1 MSFPASPGPACSRVG
16 YFRIDHV
23 NSERTGTLGLRT
35 ARRLPAGCFKALL
48 FISIAFS
55 LLGVASKAH
64 SSVSIVNDSRPNVLI
79 RAVVSANGAGSTTS
93 GNHSSMRGGTSRS
106 ASLSIRMPGIAAIAE
121 GRAAPRLVTGRGRR
135 DLATT
140 TQDHTATSGITTAP
154 ATLTP
159 ASPAPLIYY
168 TDITSGPNSGGEH
181 NNGIYL
187 TIFGTHFGAT
197 RATSAVTINGR
208 AVAQYLLWSDTKI
221 GVQVGHVSSGPIVV
235 TRDGLV
241 SNSENAFSVRP
252 GHIYYIGPSG
262 DSSTPENCS
271 SLILSNSYAHPWGL
285 TKFASKTE
293 SDYNYSKMRTPY
305 TYYHCMSPGDT
316 LVFLDGVS
324 FPYYDG
330 RGWHASLT
338 PDNPG
343 ETSTSFMTF
352 MSRPG
357 ATVQLGGEGWAN
369 VGIRNTGSS
378 TYSVYSGLTLVGS
391 GPNGGGLNADS
402 YDRFVGNTV
411 ICPDCSGPAGALTGG
426 NYNVALGNVI
436 RNVSTDVSKL
446 HDGSN
451 KTYHAVYFQGDNFE
465 FGWNRI
471 ERTAAYNGFQ
481 VNEDGSSGFHH
492 LSIHDN
498 DIADVNGSGI
508 NLSTVDPASGY
519 VKIFNNAI
527 HHVGLNSAS
536 DGGGYDPHSCIAV
549 KGYGRATAPGII
561 EIYNNT
567 MYDCSSYLNLNP
579 SSNAS
584 CAILILANQLNVTTN
599 LVNNIVYQPIY
610 GGTAK
615 QNVFICGGGS
625 TGTLSGSRN
634 LWYSQRTPRMTAPA
648 NRYGVIADP
657 RLVSRTNYHLQLGSP
672 AIGAGIPFDDLRR
685 DFDGAKRPGHPSIG
699 AYEYSK
705 DSSPFSPSSET
716 AATIGN
722 TRARFVTH
730 KSILFSA
737 IAILSVIIVSIACLL
752 PRRRSW
758 SQTVPPMSTMGTHC
772 IGNRIRSCRKAE
784 KEG

>member
-1 MSFPASPGPACSRVG
+1 MRVSMTVTLNAKG
-16 YFRIDHV
+16 
-23 NSERTGTLGLRT
+23 LGLRT
-35 ARRLPAGCFKALL
+35 FRTLSFGCFKNLV
-48 FISIAFS
+48 FISVTLS

-64 SSVSIVNDSRPNVLI
+64 SSFPIANDQPPNALSIPTSATDHGSAPSSSDSSKRRPASRKLAVLI
-79 RAVVSANGAGSTTS
+79 QA
-93 GNHSSMRGGTSRS
+93 
-106 ASLSIRMPGIAAIAE
+106 
-121 GRAAPRLVTGRGRR
+121 
-135 DLATT
+135 D
-140 TQDHTATSGITTAP
+140 QATSQI
-154 ATLTP
+154 TP
-159 ASPAPLIYY
+159 APTAISSDKPSPLIFY

-197 RATSAVTINGR
+197 QATSMVTINGR
-208 AVAQYLLWSDTKI
+208 AVAQYLTWSDTKI
-221 GVQVGHVSSGPIVV
+221 GIQVGHISSGPIVV
-235 TRDGLV
+235 TKDGLV
-241 SNSENAFSVRP
+241 SNSDNTFSVRQ
-252 GHIYYIGPSG
+252 GHIYYIGPTKDNSA
-262 DSSTPENCS
+262 PENCS

-285 TKFASKTE
+285 TNYASKTE
-293 SDYNYSKMRTPY
+293 SDYDYSKMRTPY

-343 ETSTSFMTF
+343 ETATSFMTF

-357 ATVQLGGEGWAN
+357 AAVQLGGEGWAN

-391 GPNGGGLNADS
+391 GPNGGGLNADP

-436 RNVSTDVSKL
+436 RNISTDASQL

-451 KTYHAVYFQGDNFE
+451 KTYHAVYFQGNNFE

-481 VNEDGSSGFHH
+481 VNEDGSSGFHSF
-492 LSIHDN
+492 SIHDN

-519 VKIFNNAI
+519 VKIFNNLI
-527 HHVGLNSAS
+527 HHVGLNIAS

-549 KGYGRATAPGII
+549 KGYGRANAPGTI

-567 MYDCSSYLNLNP
+567 MYDCSSYLDLNP
-579 SSNAS
+579 SNNAS
-584 CAILILANQLNVTTN
+584 CAVLILANQLNVTTR
-599 LVNNIVYQPIY
+599 LVNNIVYQPAY

-634 LWYSQRTPRMTAPA
+634 LWYSQRTPRMTEPA
-648 NRYGVIADP
+648 NRYGMIADP
-657 RLVSRTNYHLQLGSP
+657 RFVSRTNYHLQPGSP
-672 AIGAGIPFDDLRR
+672 AIRAGIPFDDLKR
-685 DFDGAKRPGHPSIG
+685 DLDGARRPDRPSIG

-705 DSSPFSPSSET
+705 SSSPISLSPET
-716 AATIGN
+716 TAMAGN
-722 TRARFVTH
+722 TGAWFITH
-730 KSILFSA
+730 KSIIVSA
-737 IAILSVIIVSIACLL
+737 IAILSVIIGSIACFL

-758 SQTVPPMSTMGTHC
+758 GQSVRPDIDDRHALDS
-772 IGNRIRSCRKAE
+772 E
-784 KEG
+784 

>member
-1 MSFPASPGPACSRVG
+1 M
-16 YFRIDHV
+16 
-23 NSERTGTLGLRT
+23 RTLRT
-35 ARRLPAGCFKALL
+35 LPVRYFKALL
-48 FISIAFS
+48 LISVPLS
-55 LLGVASKAH
+55 LLGIATQAH
-64 SSVSIVNDSRPNVLI
+64 PGLAILKIDPPNVLSI
-79 RAVVSANGAGSTTS
+79 PAGSGDGD
-93 GNHSSMRGGTSRS
+93 GNNTALTNDRS
-106 ASLSIRMPGIAAIAE
+106 E
-121 GRAAPRLVTGRGRR
+121 QRR
-135 DLATT
+135 TNRQLAVT
-140 TQDHTATSGITTAP
+140 TQDSAAISKIIARPTAV
-154 ATLTP
+154 TP
-159 ASPAPLIYY
+159 APTRPLIYY

-181 NNGIYL
+181 NDGIYL

-197 RATSAVTINGR
+197 RATSVVTINGR
-208 AVAQYLLWSDTKI
+208 AVAQYLLWSDNKI
-221 GVQVGHVSSGPIVV
+221 AVQVGHVSSGPIVV
-235 TRDGLV
+235 TKDGLV
-241 SNSENAFSVRP
+241 SDSDKTFSVRP
-252 GHIYYIGPSG
+252 GHVYYVGPSN
-262 DSSTPENCS
+262 DNSVPENCS
-271 SLILSNSYAHPWGL
+271 SLLLSNSYSHPWGL
-285 TKFASKTE
+285 TNFASKTE
-293 SDYNYSKMRTPY
+293 SDYDYSKMRTPY

-357 ATVQLGGEGWAN
+357 STVQLGGEGWAG

-391 GPNGGGLNADS
+391 GPNGGGLNADPH
-402 YDRFVGNTV
+402 DRFVGNTI

-436 RNVSTDVSKL
+436 RDVSTDASKL
-446 HDGSN
+446 HNGAN

-481 VNEDGSSGFHH
+481 VNEDGSSGFHT

-498 DIADVNGSGI
+498 DISDVNGSGI

-519 VKIFNNAI
+519 VKIFNNLI
-527 HHVGLNSAS
+527 HHVGLNIAS

-549 KGYGRATAPGII
+549 KGYGRATAPGTI

-599 LVNNIVYQPIY
+599 LVNNIVYQPAY
-610 GGTAK
+610 VGTSK
-615 QNVFICGGGS
+615 QGVFICGGGS
-625 TGTLSGSRN
+625 TGTVSGSRN
-634 LWYSQRTPRMTAPA
+634 LWYSQRPPRMTAPA
-648 NRYGVIADP
+648 TRYGSIADP
-657 RLVSRTNYHLQLGSP
+657 RFVSRTNYHLQLGSP

-685 DFDGAKRPGHPSIG
+685 DLDGARRPDHPSIG
-699 AYEYSK
+699 AYEYAK
-705 DSSPFSPSSET
+705 DSSPMSAFSET

-722 TRARFVTH
+722 KGARFAIH
-730 KSILFSA
+730 ISFLLLSMAIFSA
-737 IAILSVIIVSIACLL
+737 IIGSIAYFL
-752 PRRRSW
+752 PRRGSW
-758 SQTVPPMSTMGTHC
+758 RQNGRPPSEDRLTST
-772 IGNRIRSCRKAE
+772 IE
-784 KEG
+784 